1 VINQKTVSETDL
13 LNILDRGVTVIT
25 GNNRLAAHTRQC
37 YEKSAMVKGRE
48 VWPTPQILPWTIWL
62 QNIWEDAVVSGVLPV
77 PHLLLTAQQEQY
89 VWKDI
94 IATSMSEHPL
104 QQEAGTARQAQQAW
118 ELMQAWQLQPDA
130 ATFNYNSD
138 SATFLQWTMA
148 FESRCRAN
156 DWLSASRHSDE
167 ILRSIKEGKLADPG
181 ELALLGFDELSPQ
194 QQSLLNAFATSG
206 CEVNWL
212 QLAGKKNKAVR
223 IGCTNGREEALTIAR
238 WVRQR
243 LEKNPQMNIGV
254 IVPELSLQRK
264 IIVQA
269 FDDVLVPH
277 ALYPGNQSVARP
289 YNLSLGLPLSSY
301 PIINT
306 ALRAL
311 SLLERTFSLE
321 DAGKILRTPFIA
333 GWEQEASARALL
345 EGHLREASEL
355 QLSLKTLRYH
365 ASQTGKAYACP
376 LLVSKLDAWQELSQ
390 KQPRSNTP
398 GQWAENFANLLNVLG
413 WAAGRSLSSEE
424 YQATEAWRD
433 LLLSFAALEPV
444 TGAMTTFTAI
454 AQLRH
459 LAGERTFQP
468 QTGVLPVQV
477 LGLLEASGL
486 QFDALWI
493 MGLHDGIW
501 PPSPRANPFIPL
513 LLQRKLALPH
523 SSEERE
529 LEVSQR
535 ITRRM
540 LASANEIIVSYP
552 QRNGDEMLRTS
563 PLIADLPPIDI
574 EALQLHPSPTW
585 CERVHDSADLVTL
598 DTDVAPPLA
607 GEETRGGSS
616 VFKYQAACPFRAFAE
631 LRLGARPLAQAEI
644 GLDAMARGSLI
655 HSVLEKVW
663 TVLGTQQKFL
673 EMDNTQLKKLIAT
686 SVEEAIAAIAY
697 RYPQTLTG
705 RFREIEHERI
715 CRQLSEWL
723 ELEKQR
729 PPFHVVEKEMK
740 HEVVAGGVRVNL
752 KVDRIDKLEDDHL
765 LVIDYKTGEVNAA
778 QWFGERP
785 DEPQLPLYSMAVKGD
800 IAGVL
805 FAQVRAGSMAFKGV
819 TQSESLIAGVKSFEK
834 LQQTKELGSW
844 IKVLDQWR
852 DTMENLGK
860 AYRNGDAWVDP
871 KKYPHT
877 CDTTYCEL
885 KPLCRINEMT
895 ILDGDDSGEDD
906 PL

>member
-1 VINQKTVSETDL
+1 MINQKTVSETDL
-13 LNILDRGVTVIT
+13 LNILDRGVTVVT

-37 YEKSAMVKGRE
+37 YEKSAMAQGRE
-48 VWPTPQILPWTIWL
+48 VWPTPQILPWITWL
-62 QNIWEDAVVSGVLPV
+62 QNVWEDAVVSGVLPA
-77 PHLLLTAQQEQY
+77 PNLLLTAQQEQH
-89 VWKDI
+89 VWKEI

-118 ELMQAWQLQPDA
+118 QLMQAWQLQPDA

-138 SATFLQWTMA
+138 SATFLQWTLA
-148 FESRCRAN
+148 FESRCLDN
-156 DWLSASRHSDE
+156 GWLSASRLSDE
-167 ILRSIKEGKLADPG
+167 LLRCIKDGKLALPA
-181 ELALLGFDELSPQ
+181 ELALLGFDELTPEQ
-194 QQSLLNAFATSG
+194 QTLLNAFTESG
-206 CEVNWL
+206 CDVNWL
-212 QLAGKKNKAVR
+212 QRAEKENQAIR
-223 IGCTNGREEALTIAR
+223 IGCTDAREEALTIAR

-243 LEKNPQMNIGV
+243 LEEDPQMNIGV

-264 IIVQA
+264 IITQA
-269 FDDVLVPH
+269 FDNVLVPH
-277 ALYPGNQSVARP
+277 AMFPGNQSVARP

-321 DAGKILRTPFIA
+321 DAGKLLRTPFIA

-345 EGHLREASEL
+345 EGHLREAGEL
-355 QLSLKTLRYH
+355 HLSLKTLRYH
-365 ASQTGKAYACP
+365 ASQAGKAYSCP
-376 LLVSKLDAWQELSQ
+376 LLVNKLDAWQELSQ
-390 KQPRSNTP
+390 KQTRSNTP
-398 GQWAENFANLLNVLG
+398 GQWSENFANLLSALG
-413 WAAGRSLSSEE
+413 WADGRSLSSEE
-424 YQATEAWRD
+424 YQTTEAWRD

-454 AQLRH
+454 AQLRQQ
-459 LAGERTFQP
+459 AGERTFQP

-501 PPSPRANPFIPL
+501 PPSPRTNPFVPL
-513 LLQRKLALPH
+513 PLQRKFSLPH

-529 LEVSQR
+529 LQVSQR

-540 LASANEIIVSYP
+540 LASASEIIVSYP
-552 QRNGDEMLRTS
+552 QRNGDEVLRSS
-563 PLIADLPPIDI
+563 PLIADLTPIDI
-574 EALQLHPSPTW
+574 ETLQLHPSATW
-585 CERVHDSADLVTL
+585 RELVHGSADLVKL
-598 DTDVAPPLA
+598 DTDFAPPLA
-607 GEETRGGSS
+607 GEETQGGSS

-655 HSVLEKVW
+655 HNVLEKVW
-663 TVLGTQQKFL
+663 AVLETQQKLL
-673 EMDNTQLKKLIAT
+673 EMDHAQLKKVIAT
-686 SVEEAIAAIAY
+686 SVEEAIEAIAY

-715 CRQLSEWL
+715 CRQLLEWL

-729 PPFHVVEKEMK
+729 PPFNVVEKEMK

-752 KVDRIDKLEDDHL
+752 TVDRIDKLEDDRL

-785 DEPQLPLYSMAVKGD
+785 DEPQLPLYSMAIKGD
-800 IAGVL
+800 VAGVL
-805 FAQVRAGSMAFKGV
+805 FAQVRAGSMVFKGV
-819 TQSESLIAGVKSFEK
+819 TESENLIAGVKSFEK

-844 IKVLDQWR
+844 TKVLDQWH
-852 DTMENLGK
+852 DTMDNLGK
-860 AYRNGDAWVDP
+860 AYRNGEAWVDP

-906 PL
+906 QL

>member
-1 VINQKTVSETDL
+1 MINQKTVSEIDL
-13 LNILDRGVTVIT
+13 LDILDRGVTIVT

-37 YEKSAMVKGRE
+37 YEKSAMAKGRE
-48 VWPTPQILPWTIWL
+48 VWPTPHILPWTTWL
-62 QNIWEDAVVSGVLPV
+62 QNIWEDAVVSGELLAPQ
-77 PHLLLTAQQEQY
+77 LLLTAQQEQY
-89 VWKDI
+89 VWKEI
-94 IATSMSEHPL
+94 ISSSMSDHPL

-118 ELMQAWQLQPDA
+118 QLMQAWQLEPDV

-138 SATFLQWTMA
+138 STTFLQWTLA
-148 FESRCRAN
+148 FESRCLN
-156 DWLSASRHSDE
+156 NGWLSASR
-167 ILRSIKEGKLADPG
+167 LADELLRCINEDKLTVPA
-181 ELALLGFDELSPQ
+181 ELALLGFDELTPQ
-194 QQSLLNAFATSG
+194 QQTLLNAFAESG

-212 QLAGKKNKAVR
+212 QLAGKENQAVS
-223 IGCTNGREEALTIAR
+223 IGCTGEREEALTVAR

-243 LEKNPQMNIGV
+243 LEDDPQMNIGV

-264 IIVQA
+264 IIIQA
-269 FDDVLVPH
+269 FDEVLVPH

-333 GWEQEASARALL
+333 GWEQEASARGLL
-345 EGHLREASEL
+345 EAHLREAGEL

-365 ASQTGKAYACP
+365 ASQAGKAYACP
-376 LLVSKLDAWQELSQ
+376 QLVNRLEAWHELSQ
-390 KQPRSNTP
+390 KQLRSNTP
-398 GQWAENFANLLNVLG
+398 GQWSENFASLLNVLG
-413 WAAGRSLSSEE
+413 WAAGRPLSSEE

-444 TGAMTTFTAI
+444 AGAMTTFTAI
-454 AQLRH
+454 AQLRQ
-459 LAGERTFQP
+459 LAGERIFQP
-468 QTGVLPVQV
+468 QTGALPVQV
-477 LGLLEASGL
+477 LGLLEAGGL
-486 QFDALWI
+486 QFDAIWI
-493 MGLHDGIW
+493 MGLHDGVW
-501 PPSPRANPFIPL
+501 PPSPRTNPFIPL
-513 LLQRKLALPH
+513 PLQRKFSMPH

-529 LEVSQR
+529 LQVSRR
-535 ITRRM
+535 ITHRM
-540 LASANEIIVSYP
+540 LAAASEIIVSYP
-552 QRNGDEMLRTS
+552 QRNGDEVLRSS
-563 PLIADLPPIDI
+563 PLIADLPTIDI
-574 EALQLHPSPTW
+574 DALQLQFSPTW
-585 CERVHDSADLVTL
+585 RELVHGSADLVTL
-598 DTDVAPPLA
+598 DTDFAPPLD

-663 TVLGTQQKFL
+663 AVLETQQKL
-673 EMDNTQLKKLIAT
+673 LAMDNAQLQQLIAT
-686 SVEEAIAAIAY
+686 TVEEAIEAIAY

-715 CRQLSEWL
+715 CRQLSAWL

-729 PPFHVVEKEMK
+729 PPFHVIEKEMK

-752 KVDRIDKLEDDHL
+752 TVDRIDKLEDDHL
-765 LVIDYKTGEVNAA
+765 LVIDYKTGEVKPA

-785 DEPQLPLYSMAVKGD
+785 EEPQLPLYSMAVKGD
-800 IAGVL
+800 VTGVL

-819 TQSESLIAGVKSFEK
+819 TESESLITGVKSFEK

-844 IKVLDQWR
+844 TKVLDQWR

-877 CDTTYCEL
+877 CDTSYCEL

-906 PL
+906 QL